1 LIFLK
6 GGKKRTMKVTDDF
19 LERRI
24 GYLTQCQGDYK
35 IPAGEVSKWLVLLRQ
50 NMEVRKFN
58 KQFQKIF
65 MNDPDPEEESRDK
78 ILEYSKQAADE
89 RDSDKDDLWK
99 R

>member
-1 LIFLK
+1 
-6 GGKKRTMKVTDDF
+6 
-19 LERRI
+19 
-24 GYLTQCQGDYK
+24 
-35 IPAGEVSKWLVLLRQ
+35 
-50 NMEVRKFN
+50 MEVRKFN

-78 ILEYSKQAADE
+78 IIKYSEQVADE